1 MTTAAE
7 RLVSAYGTHLGLSF
21 AKGAVLKRAFDVEF
35 IHSLIMF
42 SDANEYSSGFLNPSV
57 SFGSASS
64 QASSGSRRSWTLLAF
79 SRCVRPP
86 VKAMQRKRCPADTIG
101 INTKPLAYSHTQVAN
116 H

>member
-7 RLVSAYGTHLGLSF
+7 RLVSAHGSHLGLSF
-21 AKGAVLKRAFDVEF
+21 AKGAVLKRALDVEF

-42 SDANEYSSGFLNPSV
+42 SNANKYSSGFLNHSI
-57 SFGSASS
+57 SFSSPSS
-64 QASSGSRRSWTLLAF
+64 QANSGSRRSWTILAF
-79 SRCVRPP
+79 SRYVRPP

-101 INTKPLAYSHTQVAN
+101 INAKPLAYSHTQVAN